1 MDYSVRNART
11 RDRTH
16 CHFSGLVARTSMP
29 SARIDAILYDGH
41 PDLMLP
47 LASSLLGTLSSSIEA
62 CSLVPDR
69 NNEGDE
75 VVMLKVK
82 QSCDTP
88 SRKSIPVTQ
97 NCASPHLNHRQY
109 FVYTTQLLS
118 GRHGT
123 LENSKNN
130 IPPTNASNGS
140 MARRLRPLSTHR

>member
-1 MDYSVRNART
+1 
-11 RDRTH
+11 
-16 CHFSGLVARTSMP
+16 MP
-29 SARIDAILYDGH
+29 FARIDATLYDGH

-47 LASSLLGTLSSSIEA
+47 LVSSLLVTLNSSIEA

-82 QSCDTP
+82 QSCDTS

-109 FVYTTQLLS
+109 TTQLLS
-118 GRHGT
+118 DRHGT